1 MCIHAVVI
9 KALSAIPCH
18 MEEIRLIRDPKA
30 IRVATESTRRKILSL
45 LRVRGMAVSQLAEL
59 LEKDQSTVYRHM
71 EKLQE
76 AGLVIPSGE
85 RKVHHIPEKVYTRTA
100 RIFLI
105 APDLSTSMNE
115 VELGRLYS
123 REEVTRMLGSL
134 KSLGYLD
141 EVTPEIVGEA
151 RDLVLHI
158 DDVVRKEV
166 ERAHVAEEIE
176 LHTLWRLEMLLLL
189 IRARQDEAL
198 RDRLKGFL
206 DRLP

>member
-1 MCIHAVVI
+1 
-9 KALSAIPCH
+9 

-45 LRVRGMAVSQLAEL
+45 LRVRGMAVSQLADL

-76 AGLVIPSGE
+76 AGLVVPSGE

-105 APDLSTSMNE
+105 APDLSTTMDE
-115 VELGRLYS
+115 VELGRFYS
-123 REEVTRMLGSL
+123 REEVTRMLRSL
-134 KSLGYLD
+134 ESLGYLD
-141 EVTPEIVGEA
+141 AVTPRLVTQA
-151 RDLVLHI
+151 RDLLLHI
-158 DDVVRKEV
+158 DDTVRKDL
-166 ERAHVAEEIE
+166 ERAHVTEEME

-189 IRARQDEAL
+189 IKAREGGAL
-198 RDRLKGFL
+198 GERLNDFL
-206 DRLP
+206 DRLR